1 MTPRGK
7 RGKLKNPSE
16 FSTLSTG
23 LGNPAKGGR
32 ISTFPPR
39 RRRVLTQPTG
49 EKDGAATEFHLTIPV
64 TASTM
69 MSPASLRSDR
79 DRHRVGI
86 SARDQIGITDRLHR
100 NQHRL
105 HVPLTIFAEEAV
117 KRSSLGTARTYLNA
131 AVPFF
136 GWLEADDWQ
145 RKAQRKWNDAP
156 ERIRQAVHDYLVE
169 RLKCKVQEHRAGF
182 QLVSLTEGT
191 RSTVRVFLS
200 ALKLYYRVMR
210 ARSYYDYANP
220 LVDSVSATL
229 AQIE

>member
-64 TASTM
+64 TSSTM
-69 MSPASLRSDR
+69 ISPASLRSDR

-86 SARDQIGITDRLHR
+86 SARDQIGITDHLHR
-100 NQHRL
+100 NQHRQL
-105 HVPLTIFAEEAV
+105 DYRHSLAV
-117 KRSSLGTARTYLNA
+117 QLRPAANNYYARHKHNTPKPN
-131 AVPFF
+131 
-136 GWLEADDWQ
+136 
-145 RKAQRKWNDAP
+145 
-156 ERIRQAVHDYLVE
+156 I
-169 RLKCKVQEHRAGF
+169 
-182 QLVSLTEGT
+182 
-191 RSTVRVFLS
+191 
-200 ALKLYYRVMR
+200 
-210 ARSYYDYANP
+210 
-220 LVDSVSATL
+220 
-229 AQIE
+229 